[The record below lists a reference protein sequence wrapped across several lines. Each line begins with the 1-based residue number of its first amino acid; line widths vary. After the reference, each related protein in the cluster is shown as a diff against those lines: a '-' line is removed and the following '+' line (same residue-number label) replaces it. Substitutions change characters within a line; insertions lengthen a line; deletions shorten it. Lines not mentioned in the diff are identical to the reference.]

1 MHKNNLSMKDIAE
14 NCGTSITTVS
24 FVVNGLGEEK
34 NISPAVI
41 AKIQNYIAKVGYRP
55 HAMAKGLRT
64 GKSNTIGFLVDDI
77 SEPFFSGIAKY
88 VDEKAAEYGYKII
101 FCCTGNDPVKTAEL
115 LEMLA
120 NRNMD
125 GYIIAMAEGLE
136 EQILPFLAGSA
147 PMVLFDRY
155 IPGLNAD
162 QIIVDNYDS
171 VYKATVHLIENGY
184 SKIAYLNP
192 KTTQQQMVDRR
203 MGYIDAMEAHA
214 LSTNVVEVL
223 SPLEN
228 DKLVANLLLSNTI
241 DAMIF
246 GANYITMH
254 AIRTMMDIDRKL
266 FEQFGMVSFD
276 DLELLKFL
284 PVTITAIEQPIA
296 QIAAQIMEVML
307 KRLNGTG
314 GEEKIQ
320 KVIPTNMIVRDSSLK
335 KAFEAK

>member
-1 MHKNNLSMKDIAE
+1 MKDIAE
-14 NCGTSITTVS
+14 NCGTSVTTVS
-24 FVVNGLGEEK
+24 FVVNGLGAEK

-41 AKIQNYIAKVGYRP
+41 AKIQKYIAKVGYRP
-55 HAMAKGLRT
+55 HAMAKSLRT
-64 GKSNTIGFLVDDI
+64 GKSKTIGFLVDDI

-88 VDEKAAEYGYKII
+88 VDEKAAESGYKII
-101 FCCTGNDPVKTAEL
+101 FCCTGNEPTKTAEL
-115 LEMLA
+115 LAMLA
-120 NRNMD
+120 NRHMD

-136 EQILPFLAGSA
+136 EQILPFLNSNV

-162 QIIVDNYDS
+162 QIIVDNHDS
-171 VYKATVHLIENGY
+171 VYSAAVHLIENGY

-192 KTTQQQMVDRR
+192 QTAQQQMIDRR
-203 MGYIDAMEAHA
+203 MGYIDAMEAHGLA
-214 LSTNVVEVL
+214 INVVDL
-223 SPLEN
+223 FSPLEE
-228 DKLVANLLLSNTI
+228 DKLMEKLLTDKTI

-254 AIRTMMDIDRKL
+254 AIRKMMDIDRGL

-276 DLELLKFL
+276 DLELFKFL

-307 KRLNGTG
+307 KRLNGIG
-314 GEEKIQ
+314 GTEKIQ
-320 KVIPTNMIVRDSSLK
+320 KVIQTKMIVRNSSQK
-335 KAFEAK
+335 KSVQTK